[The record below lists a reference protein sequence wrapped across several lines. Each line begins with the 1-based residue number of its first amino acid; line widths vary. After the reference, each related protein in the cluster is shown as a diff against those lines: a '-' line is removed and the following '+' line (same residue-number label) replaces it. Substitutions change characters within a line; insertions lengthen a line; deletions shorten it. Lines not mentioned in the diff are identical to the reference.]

1 MEYQWD
7 KSWDAIKQSK
17 CTDFS
22 ASASEELTQFSPP
35 NPTTSSVLGW
45 LFLGVHRQLGRV
57 WAVSRDVVFPWQQPL
72 LSPCPAGGLPAGM
85 LLADTFRC
93 SAFASHAGRAG
104 MEAGG
109 GEQRSRGPGEHLTRD
124 SSHTDSA
131 LHAIAGTTQ
140 RAARGFSDT
149 HAPPCSSL
157 GSSFSQP
164 SYQRHRL
171 LLWQHEWS
179 LLIRARGNSGRAGSS
194 PCLCSL
200 CSAFICPS
208 TPHCLAAPGH
218 W

>member
-1 MEYQWD
+1 
-7 KSWDAIKQSK
+7 
-17 CTDFS
+17 
-22 ASASEELTQFSPP
+22 
-35 NPTTSSVLGW
+35 
-45 LFLGVHRQLGRV
+45 
-57 WAVSRDVVFPWQQPL
+57 
-72 LSPCPAGGLPAGM
+72 
-85 LLADTFRC
+85 
-93 SAFASHAGRAG
+93 

-124 SSHTDSA
+124 SSRTDSA

-149 HAPPCSSL
+149 HAPLCSSL
-157 GSSFSQP
+157 GLSFSQP
-164 SYQRHRL
+164 SYQSHWV

-179 LLIRARGNSGRAGSS
+179 LLVRARGNSGRAGSS

-200 CSAFICPS
+200 CSAFLCPS